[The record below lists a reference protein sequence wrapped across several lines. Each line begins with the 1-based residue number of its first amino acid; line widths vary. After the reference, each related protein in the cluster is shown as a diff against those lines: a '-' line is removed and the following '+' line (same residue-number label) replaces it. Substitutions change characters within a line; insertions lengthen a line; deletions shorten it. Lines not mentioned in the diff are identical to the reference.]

1 VTRPFISFL
10 TDFGADGAA
19 AICRGVM
26 LSIAPDAQIVD
37 ISHSVR
43 KFAIH
48 DGAYL
53 LWAALPWMPVGV
65 HVAVVDPGVGTD
77 RRPIGIQVGRGDV
90 LIGPDNGLLTTATDR
105 LGGIDKVRLLAN
117 PSWLLPQQSAT
128 FHGRDVFAPMAAH
141 LALGG
146 DFAEIGPEVDA
157 GSIVDLRFPKPAIR
171 DGGLDTVT
179 IYVDSFG
186 NVRLGATP
194 EDLAR
199 AIGEIAP
206 GTAVRIQF
214 DDDGPGEP
222 LAVTATFARTFGA
235 LPPGAAL
242 LYTDSSGQL
251 ALGHNQASAAAALGV
266 DPDRVVR
273 IERA

>member
-37 ISHSVR
+37 ISHAVR
-43 KFAIH
+43 KFAIRE
-48 DGAYL
+48 GAYL
-53 LWAALPWMPVGV
+53 LWTALPWMPVGV

-77 RRPIGIQVGRGDV
+77 RRSIGIRSARGDV
-90 LIGPDNGLLTTATDR
+90 LIGPDNGLLTAAADR
-105 LGGIDKVRLLAN
+105 LGGINAVRLLAN
-117 PSWLLPQQSAT
+117 PAWLLPQQSAT

-146 DFAEIGPEVDA
+146 HFTEVGPVVDA
-157 GSIVDLRFPKPAIR
+157 GSIVDLRFPRPAIR
-171 DGGLDTVT
+171 DGGLDTVA

-186 NVRLGATP
+186 NIRLGATP

-199 AIGEIAP
+199 ALGEISP
-206 GTAVRIQF
+206 GAAVRLRF
-214 DDDGPGEP
+214 DAVDGHR
-222 LAVTATFARTFGA
+222 AVDEAATFARTFGA
-235 LPPGAAL
+235 LSPGAAL

-266 DPDRVVR
+266 EAGRGAR